1 MKTFLIVAFV
11 FALLSMFMTIAAAL
25 FATFW
30 SISNI
35 GSFGIAGDYAT
46 LGLLAAI
53 AGTITSLVVMI
64 VTAVAIL
71 STSASK
77 TLPTVGLVFF
87 IVTFVI
93 AITVA
98 VLSPLWVTSDVVQY
112 GIVSTMP
119 SAGAILGGS
128 VGVMSLI
135 GMIMLIVAIV
145 VKPSEKGA

>member
-1 MKTFLIVAFV
+1 MKIYLTVAFV
-11 FALLSMFMTIAAAL
+11 FALLSMFMTIAAAI

-53 AGTITSLVVMI
+53 AGTITSLVAMI

-77 TLPTVGLVFF
+77 TLPTVGLVFV

-98 VLSPLWVTSDVVQY
+98 VLSPLWVAGDVANY

-119 SAGAILGGS
+119 FAGAALGGS
-128 VGVMSLI
+128 VGVMSLMA
-135 GMIMLIVAIV
+135 MIMFIVEMV
-145 VKPSEKGA
+145 VKPSEKRA